1 MQYFFFPLCIFSA
14 LRQGL
19 PPAPERKNS
28 RAGFHFSVVSS
39 PGKWKAAGKT
49 GPFFFLPSA
58 FGGRGPGP
66 PACAPVGNPV
76 SLRITALGPPSGA
89 FPARPL
95 PFIPNPAPFLGGV
108 RVGRRR
114 TGRRGGFFRRVSSRS
129 AGKTVRP
136 AAGQVLLLPAGEEG
150 AFCAS
155 GPGQRLLNSFSPE
168 SPFFLPPK
176 KGFSG
181 CALLYL
187 L

>member
-1 MQYFFFPLCIFSA
+1 MQYFFFPLCIFSV

-19 PPAPERKNS
+19 PPAPGRKNR

-49 GPFFFLPSA
+49 GPSFSSRLPLGAGVPGLQPALLWGARLPSDHSPRA
-58 FGGRGPGP
+58 SLRGVPRKAPPFYSESRPIPGRGPGGK
-66 PACAPVGNPV
+66 A
-76 SLRITALGPPSGA
+76 
-89 FPARPL
+89 
-95 PFIPNPAPFLGGV
+95 
-108 RVGRRR
+108 R
-114 TGRRGGFFRRVSSRS
+114 TGRRGGFFRRVCSCS

-136 AAGQVLLLPAGEEG
+136 EAGQVLLLPAGEEG

-168 SPFFLPPK
+168 SPFSLPPK
-176 KGFSG
+176 KGFSA